1 MTQPTRKPADASNV
15 SGSPPK
21 ARPAQSGAAATASP
35 RVSATVGDLLG
46 IEDCLAEMPQIL
58 RAATRLKDTF
68 KAGRGEPFLAG
79 KSAILLFE
87 KASTRTR
94 VSFEIGLSKLG
105 MSVVFLHNRDI
116 QLGRGETLEDTA
128 KVLSRYADIIA
139 YRAMEA
145 ESVRQLAEHA
155 TIPVVNALDNRE
167 HPLQALAD
175 IMAVQEHFGQ
185 LQGLSLSWVGDGN
198 NVATSLVLAAASAGI
213 HVRIASPKSYSLPS
227 DVIQR
232 AQAHARASGGSV
244 KTFATPQEAVEGA
257 DIVATDTWISMGD
270 ESEESERVAAF
281 MGWTVDEALLAH
293 AAPHAMFLH
302 CLPAHYGQ
310 EVTKSVAHGPK
321 SLVWEEA
328 ENRMWVQMAV
338 VVWLLAPTTFASL
351 VTPAAKTKPVRS
363 RRIGP

>member
-1 MTQPTRKPADASNV
+1 MKSTKVPVRNSTQQSPASTPAPLRS
-15 SGSPPK
+15 
-21 ARPAQSGAAATASP
+21 RPSKAAARALAP
-35 RVSATVGDLLG
+35 AMGGDLLG
-46 IEDCLAEMPQIL
+46 IADCFHDLPKILDVAEH
-58 RAATRLKDTF
+58 LKDQF
-68 KAGRGEPFLAG
+68 RAGRGEPLLAG

-105 MSVVFLHNRDI
+105 MTVVFLHNRDI

-145 ESVRQLAEHA
+145 DSVRQLAEHA

-175 IMAVQEHFGQ
+175 LLAVREHFGT
-185 LQGLSLSWVGDGN
+185 LQGLTLAWVGDGN
-198 NVATSLVLAAASAGI
+198 NVATSLVLAAASVGM
-213 HVRIASPKSYSLPS
+213 HVRIASPRGYALRD
-227 DVIQR
+227 DVLERAR
-232 AQAHARASGGSV
+232 AQATKSGGSIR
-244 KTFATPQEAVEGA
+244 TLPTPQDAVEGA
-257 DIVATDTWISMGD
+257 DVVATDTWVSMGD
-270 ESEESERVAAF
+270 ENEEHERLASF
-281 MGWTVDEALLAH
+281 SGWTVDDALMAV
-293 AAPHAMFLH
+293 AARNAMFLH

-310 EVTKSVAHGPK
+310 EVTKAVAHGPK

-338 VVWLLAPTTFASL
+338 VLWLLAPAEFGQL
-351 VTPAAKTKPVRS
+351 AKR
-363 RRIGP
+363 